1 MPTLRAARWWIFVFT
16 HIYIFTCIYT
26 YRARP
31 GDICLIPVSWP
42 GPDLARKDL
51 GNRDL
56 DKHMGRKKEAF
67 DSHSVDYVKNVH
79 SAIRRLAKPMLD
91 RYMSKAL
98 FSKK

>member
-1 MPTLRAARWWIFVFT
+1 
-16 HIYIFTCIYT
+16 
-26 YRARP
+26 
-31 GDICLIPVSWP
+31 
-42 GPDLARKDL
+42 
-51 GNRDL
+51 
-56 DKHMGRKKEAF
+56 MGRKKEAF